1 MSMTRREFVGAVTLA
16 SIGGSTAARALELG
30 AMRTER
36 SSSVWRVGLVQSA
49 PWDVDPAR
57 LHEDAARNL
66 ERMLDTIDK
75 VAADCDWLA
84 FNDCPLTGRAVSI
97 MPSAAQLAE
106 LGTAARKH
114 RCAVSFGCGTDR
126 KAVLIP
132 ADDTEV
138 QYGSLMVLNGRRV
151 AIVSA
156 ARSDT
161 EITRTMNAG
170 AEALLVM
177 GSGPNMMP
185 THITDIA
192 AKLRVPQLYVGA
204 ACDTQIPGHTPDWLG
219 GTLACDAEGLTL
231 GRLAHADETVLQLTL
246 EFRGR
251 V

>member
-57 LHEDAARNL
+57 LHEDTSRNL
-66 ERMLDTIDK
+66 ERMLETI
-75 VAADCDWLA
+75 AREGWECDWLA
-84 FNDCPLTGRAVSI
+84 FNDCPLTGRAISVV
-97 MPSAAQLAE
+97 PTSAQIKALQAIAQ
-106 LGTAARKH
+106 KH
-114 RCAVSFGCGTDR
+114 SCALSFGCGADR
-126 KAVLIP
+126 RAMLIP
-132 ADDTEV
+132 ADGTEV
-138 QYGSLMVLNGRRV
+138 QHGSLVVLNGRRV
-151 AIVSA
+151 AIVST

-204 ACDTQIPGHTPDWLG
+204 ACETQIPGHTPDWLG